1 MTVVEKICELVQTLP
16 EEQAAKV
23 LTFVES
29 VRAQQQEKAKD
40 SLPDDLDDLDKLTW
54 PEFVRAVAG
63 SWGDD
68 FPTLE
73 EIRAGEG
80 QDAQREIW

>member
-1 MTVVEKICELVQTLP
+1 MTIAEQIYKIVLTLP
-16 EEQAAKV
+16 ERKAAEV
-23 LTFVES
+23 LTIVES
-29 VRAQQQEKAKD
+29 MQTEPEQKD
-40 SLPDDLDDLDKLTW
+40 RDNLPDDLDELDRLSW
-54 PEFVRAVAG
+54 PEFVQAVAG

-80 QDAQREIW
+80 QDAPRESL